1 MSQKLYNSEAW
12 LKLRF
17 VQQRKSIA
25 DMAKEA
31 RVSEMTIRRSLQSAG
46 LI

>member
-1 MSQKLYNSEAW
+1 MSQKLYTSEAW

-17 VQQRKSIA
+17 VQQGKNIA

-31 RVSEMTIRRSLQSAG
+31 RVSEMTIRRALQAAG
-46 LI
+46 LL

>member
-1 MSQKLYNSEAW
+1 MSQKLYMSEAW

-25 DMAKEA
+25 VMAQEA
-31 RVSEMTIRRSLQSAG
+31 RVSEMTIRRALQAAG
-46 LI
+46 LL